1 MSVFMDCKTI
11 QEGINDLFQLRNAR
25 RNDKQTK
32 DR

>member
-1 MSVFMDCKTI
+1 MDSKTI
-11 QEGINDLFQLRNAR
+11 QEGIKDLFQLRNAR